1 MKTLNLIT
9 LSLLTAGL
17 TAPVFAQQTEVEQ
30 NDFYLGARLGVFS
43 ADDDRVAV
51 KNQQL
56 FFVDDGFKTITSGI
70 EAGMMFTEAWEARI
84 YYDYMEAD
92 LVGGGD
98 GYGDSY
104 GDSYGVDA
112 LYHFNNS
119 FYAGL
124 GVNNT
129 EIGDVTDVAAR
140 LTLGHRSFIND
151 NLAWRIEGGAQRGW
165 EEDYTE
171 MFANI
176 GLQWFFGGRDTSPEP
191 RPRPEPQPEPQQA
204 APEPESEPVDSDGDG
219 VVDSKDN
226 CANTPK
232 NYSVDENG
240 CILYENETITEELL
254 VEFDLNSSEIR
265 SGERNDI
272 DEMAEFMKEHPQ
284 LDITIH
290 GHTDSTGEAEYN
302 QWLSERRA
310 EAVANALVEK
320 HGIARSRVDFKG
332 HGESQPKVREN
343 SAADRQTN
351 RRIEATL
358 KVVNRVPK
366 TR

>member
-17 TAPVFAQQTEVEQ
+17 SAPVLAQQTEVEKD
-30 NDFYLGARLGVFS
+30 DFYLGARVGAFA

-51 KNQQL
+51 KNGQA

-84 YYDYMEAD
+84 YYDYMDAD

-98 GYGDSY
+98 GY

-140 LTLGHRSFIND
+140 LTLGHRSFITD

-191 RPRPEPQPEPQQA
+191 RTRPDPQPEPVKQ
-204 APEPESEPVDSDGDG
+204 EPVDSDGDG
-219 VVDSKDN
+219 VVDAKDK
-226 CANTPK
+226 CANTPRT
-232 NYSVDENG
+232 YSVDENG
-240 CILYENETITEELL
+240 CIMYENETITEDLL
-254 VEFDLNSSEIR
+254 VEFDLNSSKIR
-265 SGERNDI
+265 SDAFSKIE
-272 DEMAEFMKEHPQ
+272 ETAEFMKKHPQ
-284 LDITIH
+284 LDVTIH
-290 GHTDSTGEAEYN
+290 GHTDSTGKADYN

-310 EAVANALVEK
+310 ESVVKALVNRY
-320 HGIARSRVDFKG
+320 GIEESRVASKG
-332 HGESQPKVREN
+332 HGESQLKVKEN
-343 SAADRQTN
+343 SAADRQEN

-358 KVVNRVPK
+358 KVVKRVPK
-366 TR
+366 TD

>member
-1 MKTLNLIT
+1 MKTLNLVT

-30 NDFYLGARLGVFS
+30 NDFYLGARLGAFA
-43 ADDDRVAV
+43 ADSERVAL
-51 KNQQL
+51 KNGQA
-56 FFVDDGFKTITSGI
+56 FFVEDGIEETITSGI
-70 EAGMMFTEAWEARI
+70 EAGMMLTEAWESRI
-84 YYDYMEAD
+84 YYDYMDAE
-92 LVGGGD
+92 LVGAGGSS
-98 GYGDSY
+98 GN
-104 GDSYGVDA
+104 SYGVDM

-129 EIGDVTDVAAR
+129 EIGDITDIGGR

-151 NLAWRIEGGAQRGW
+151 NLAWRLEGGVQRGW
-165 EEDYTE
+165 EESYSE

-191 RPRPEPQPEPQQA
+191 KPRPEPRPQPQKT
-204 APEPESEPVDSDGDG
+204 APEPAPEPVDSDGDG
-219 VVDSKDN
+219 VIDTRDN
-226 CANTPK
+226 CANTPMD
-232 NYSVDENG
+232 YSVDENG
-240 CILYENETITEELL
+240 CILYENETIKEELL
-254 VEFDLNSSEIR
+254 VEFDLNSSNIR
-265 SGERNDI
+265 SDERNDI
-272 DEMAEFMKEHPQ
+272 EKMAEFMKAHPQ

-290 GHTDSTGEAEYN
+290 GHTDTTGKAEYN
-302 QWLSERRA
+302 QWLSKRRA
-310 EAVANALVEK
+310 EAVANVLINK
-320 HGIARSRVDFKG
+320 YSIAANRVDTKG

-358 KVVNRVPK
+358 KVINRVPK

>member
-9 LSLLTAGL
+9 ISLLTAGL

-30 NDFYLGARLGVFS
+30 NDFYLGARLGAFS

-51 KNQQL
+51 KNGQV
-56 FFVDDGFKTITSGI
+56 FSVDDGFKTITSGV
-70 EAGMMFTEAWEARI
+70 EAGMMFTEAWEARV

-92 LVGGGD
+92 LVGAGD
-98 GYGDSY
+98 AY

-112 LYHFNNS
+112 LYHFNNN

-124 GVNNT
+124 GLNNT

-140 LTLGHRSFIND
+140 VTLGHRSFITD
-151 NLAWRIEGGAQRGW
+151 NLAWRVEGGAQRGW

-171 MFANI
+171 MFANV

-191 RPRPEPQPEPQQA
+191 KARPEPRPEPQKA
-204 APEPESEPVDSDGDG
+204 APEPKSVDSDGDG
-219 VVDSKDN
+219 VVDSKDK

-232 NYSVDENG
+232 NYSVDETG

-254 VEFDLNSSEIR
+254 VEFDLNSSSIR
-265 SGERNDI
+265 SGERSDI
-272 DEMAEFMKEHPQ
+272 KDMAEFMKEHPQ

-290 GHTDSTGEAEYN
+290 GHTDSTGEAKYN

-310 EAVANALVEK
+310 EAVANAFVK
-320 HGIARSRVDFKG
+320 QHGIEKSRVDFKG

-343 SAADRQTN
+343 SAADRQEN

>member
-17 TAPVFAQQTEVEQ
+17 TAPVFAQQTEVGQ
-30 NDFYLGARLGVFS
+30 NDFYLGARLGVFA
-43 ADDDRVAV
+43 ADSERVAV
-51 KNQQL
+51 KNGQVFSVQ
-56 FFVDDGFKTITSGI
+56 DGLETITSGI

-84 YYDYMEAD
+84 YYDYMDAD
-92 LVGGGD
+92 LVGGG
-98 GYGDSY
+98 GSY

-140 LTLGHRSFIND
+140 LTLGHRSFITD

-165 EEDYTE
+165 EEDYSE
-171 MFANI
+171 MFANV
-176 GLQWFFGGRDTSPEP
+176 GLQWFFDGRDTSPEP
-191 RPRPEPQPEPQQA
+191 RTRPEPRPEPQKA
-204 APEPESEPVDSDGDG
+204 APEPKPEPKPVDSDGDG
-219 VVDSKDN
+219 VVDSKDK

-232 NYSVDENG
+232 NYSVDETG
-240 CILYENETITEELL
+240 CILYENETITEDLL
-254 VEFDLNSSEIR
+254 VEFDLNSSQIREGAFSEI
-265 SGERNDI
+265 ED
-272 DEMAEFMKEHPQ
+272 MADFMKEHPQ
-284 LDITIH
+284 LNITIH
-290 GHTDSTGEAEYN
+290 GHTDSSGEAEYN

-310 EAVANALVEK
+310 ESVANALVNRY
-320 HGIARSRVDFKG
+320 GISKNRVDFKG

-343 SAADRQTN
+343 SAADRQDN

-358 KVVNRVPK
+358 KVINRVPK
-366 TR
+366 KR

>member
-17 TAPVFAQQTEVEQ
+17 SAPVFAQQTEVEKD
-30 NDFYLGARLGVFS
+30 DFYLGARVGAFA

-51 KNQQL
+51 KNGQA
-56 FFVDDGFKTITSGI
+56 FFVDDGFKTITSGV

-84 YYDYMEAD
+84 YYDYMDAD

-98 GYGDSY
+98 GY

-140 LTLGHRSFIND
+140 LTLGHRSFITD

-191 RPRPEPQPEPQQA
+191 RTRPEPQPEPQEMA
-204 APEPESEPVDSDGDG
+204 AEPEKQEPVDSDGDG
-219 VVDSKDN
+219 VVDAKDK
-226 CANTPK
+226 CANTPRT
-232 NYSVDENG
+232 YSVDENG
-240 CILYENETITEELL
+240 CIMYENETITEDLL
-254 VEFDLNSSEIR
+254 VEFDLNSSKIR
-265 SGERNDI
+265 SDAFSKIEETAD
-272 DEMAEFMKEHPQ
+272 FMKKHPQ
-284 LDITIH
+284 LDVTIH
-290 GHTDSTGEAEYN
+290 GHTDSTGKADYN

-310 EAVANALVEK
+310 ESVAKALVNRYGIEK
-320 HGIARSRVDFKG
+320 SRVASKG
-332 HGESQPKVREN
+332 HGESQLKVKEN
-343 SAADRQTN
+343 SAADRQEN

-358 KVVNRVPK
+358 KVVKRVPK
-366 TR
+366 TD

>member
-30 NDFYLGARLGVFS
+30 NDFYLGARLGAFS
-43 ADDDRVAV
+43 ADSDRVAV
-51 KNQQL
+51 KNEQVY
-56 FFVDDGFKTITSGI
+56 FVEDGFKTITTGI
-70 EAGMMFTEAWEARI
+70 EAGMMFTEAWESRI
-84 YYDYMEAD
+84 YYDFMDAD
-92 LVGGGD
+92 LVGAGG
-98 GYGDSY
+98 SS
-104 GDSYGVDA
+104 GDSYGVDM

-129 EIGDVTDVAAR
+129 EIGDVTDVAGR

-151 NLAWRIEGGAQRGW
+151 NLAWRVEGGAQRGW

-191 RPRPEPQPEPQQA
+191 RTRPEPQPEPQ
-204 APEPESEPVDSDGDG
+204 PEPEPKQVDSDGDG
-219 VVDSKDN
+219 VIDSKDK
-226 CANTPK
+226 CANTPR

-254 VEFDLNSSEIR
+254 VEFDLNSSNIR
-265 SGERNDI
+265 NDERNEI
-272 DEMAEFMKEHPQ
+272 ESMAEFMKEHPQ
-284 LDITIH
+284 LSITIH
-290 GHTDSTGEAEYN
+290 GHTDSTGEADYN

-310 EAVANALVEK
+310 ETVANSLVEK
-320 HGIARSRVDFKG
+320 HGIAKHRVDFKG

>member
-17 TAPVFAQQTEVEQ
+17 TAPVFAQQTEVGQ
-30 NDFYLGARLGVFS
+30 NDFYLGARLGVFA
-43 ADDDRVAV
+43 ADSERVAV
-51 KNQQL
+51 KNGQVFSVQ
-56 FFVDDGFKTITSGI
+56 DGLETITSGI

-84 YYDYMEAD
+84 YYDYMDAD
-92 LVGGGD
+92 LVGGG
-98 GYGDSY
+98 GSY

-140 LTLGHRSFIND
+140 LTLGHRSFITD

-165 EEDYTE
+165 EEDYSE
-171 MFANI
+171 MFANV
-176 GLQWFFGGRDTSPEP
+176 GLQWFFDGRDTSPEP
-191 RPRPEPQPEPQQA
+191 RTRPETRPEPQKA
-204 APEPESEPVDSDGDG
+204 APEPEPKPVDSDGDG
-219 VVDSKDN
+219 VVDSKDK

-232 NYSVDENG
+232 NYSVDETG
-240 CILYENETITEELL
+240 CIN
-254 VEFDLNSSEIR
+254 
-265 SGERNDI
+265 
-272 DEMAEFMKEHPQ
+272 
-284 LDITIH
+284 
-290 GHTDSTGEAEYN
+290 
-302 QWLSERRA
+302 
-310 EAVANALVEK
+310 
-320 HGIARSRVDFKG
+320 RVDFKG

-343 SAADRQTN
+343 SAADRQDN

-358 KVVNRVPK
+358 KVINRVPK
-366 TR
+366 KR

>member
-1 MKTLNLIT
+1 
-9 LSLLTAGL
+9 
-17 TAPVFAQQTEVEQ
+17 
-30 NDFYLGARLGVFS
+30 
-43 ADDDRVAV
+43 
-51 KNQQL
+51 
-56 FFVDDGFKTITSGI
+56 
-70 EAGMMFTEAWEARI
+70 
-84 YYDYMEAD
+84 
-92 LVGGGD
+92 
-98 GYGDSY
+98 
-104 GDSYGVDA
+104 
-112 LYHFNNS
+112 
-119 FYAGL
+119 
-124 GVNNT
+124 
-129 EIGDVTDVAAR
+129 
-140 LTLGHRSFIND
+140 
-151 NLAWRIEGGAQRGW
+151 
-165 EEDYTE
+165 
-171 MFANI
+171 
-176 GLQWFFGGRDTSPEP
+176 
-191 RPRPEPQPEPQQA
+191 
-204 APEPESEPVDSDGDG
+204 
-219 VVDSKDN
+219 SKDN

>member
-17 TAPVFAQQTEVEQ
+17 TSPVFAQQTEVEQ

-43 ADDDRVAV
+43 ADSDRVAV
-51 KNQQL
+51 KNGQV
-56 FFVDDGFKTITSGI
+56 FSVKDGLETTTSGI

-84 YYDYMEAD
+84 YYDYMDAELD
-92 LVGGGD
+92 GPGGGI
-98 GYGDSY
+98 S

-112 LYHFNNS
+112 LYHFTNS
-119 FYAGL
+119 FYAGV

-129 EIGDVTDVAAR
+129 EIGDVTDIAAR
-140 LTLGHRSFIND
+140 LTLGHRNFIND
-151 NLAWRIEGGAQRGW
+151 NLAWRVEGGVQQGW

-191 RPRPEPQPEPQQA
+191 RTRPEPQPAPQPEPQPEPKQ
-204 APEPESEPVDSDGDG
+204 VDSDGDG
-219 VVDSKDN
+219 VVDSKDQ

-254 VEFDLNSSEIR
+254 VEFDLNSSNIR
-265 SGERNDI
+265 SGERSDI
-272 DEMAEFMKEHPQ
+272 QDMAEFMKEHPQ

-320 HGIARSRVDFKG
+320 HGIARNRVDFKG

-343 SAADRQTN
+343 SAADRQDN